1 MLYRGGN
8 WIMKKKMKLTIS
20 LLIIIPVIIGISV
33 GIPVAE
39 IYKNLEGKPSQL
51 VWNEND
57 KYNIDEDAYIL
68 TVDKKSDFKILNLTD
83 LQLSEGMSQKR
94 INRTYE
100 LVRQLV
106 KETNPSIVTF
116 TGDNTWLKNSKKAVK
131 RFVKEIDNICIEFDV
146 PWAPI
151 LGNHDAESDVDGN
164 WIFDEYLQAQNIIFN
179 YKENANRSK
188 DLAKGPMNISGVG
201 NYVIN
206 VKSANDSKIFH
217 SMIMM
222 DTHSLGSCSTID
234 SVNIGSEKI
243 NLTGLNESEKLK
255 LNEWITK
262 DGYIFAPSED
272 ENNNGYT
279 VVGTGYDYI
288 KENQIHWY
296 EYMVKG
302 LAESTGAPV
311 ESSLFIHI
319 PLPEYNMAAKIY
331 EPINDGFTKDE
342 NGNFG
347 MLREPICSPY
357 YNSGMFEKII
367 ELNST
372 KNVICGHEHKN
383 NFSVLYR
390 GIRLT
395 YATKTGDGHDW
406 VEDGSVCGGTVLEFD
421 ETDKLTVSPIYL
433 NYDMLNN

>member
-1 MLYRGGN
+1 
-8 WIMKKKMKLTIS
+8 MKKKTKTVIS
-20 LLIIIPVIIGISV
+20 LLIIIPVIISLSV
-33 GIPVAE
+33 GGHIVG

-57 KYNIDEDAYIL
+57 KYNIDKDAYIL

-94 INRTYE
+94 INRTYK
-100 LVRQLV
+100 LVRQLIQ
-106 KETNPSIVTF
+106 ETNPSIVTF

-131 RFVKEIDNICIEFDV
+131 RFVKEIDEICIEFDV

-188 DLAKGPMNISGVG
+188 DLAKGPINISGVG

-206 VKSANDSKIFH
+206 VKSAIDDEIFH

-222 DTHSLGSCSTID
+222 DTHSLGSYSTID

-243 NLTGLNESEKLK
+243 NLTGLNESEKSK
-255 LNEWITK
+255 LNGWITK

-272 ENNNGYT
+272 VNNNEYT

-288 KENQIHWY
+288 KRNQIHWY

-302 LAESTGAPV
+302 LAEYNDTPV
-311 ESSLFIHI
+311 ESTLFIHI

-357 YNSGMFEKII
+357 YNSGMFEKIV

-390 GIRLT
+390 GVRLT

-421 ETDKLTVSPIYL
+421 ETGKLTVSPIYM

>member
-1 MLYRGGN
+1 
-8 WIMKKKMKLTIS
+8 MKKKTKTVIS
-20 LLIIIPVIIGISV
+20 LLIIIPVIISLSV
-33 GIPVAE
+33 GVHIAG

-57 KYNIDEDAYIL
+57 KYNIDKDAYIL
-68 TVDKKSDFKILNLTD
+68 TVDEKSDFKILNLTD

-94 INRTYE
+94 INRTYK
-100 LVRQLV
+100 LVRQLIQ
-106 KETNPSIVTF
+106 ETNPSIVTF

-131 RFVKEIDNICIEFDV
+131 RFVREIDEICIEFDV

-188 DLAKGPMNISGVG
+188 DLAKGPINISGIG

-206 VKSANDSKIFH
+206 VKSAIDDEIFH

-222 DTHSLGSCSTID
+222 DTHSLGSYSTID

-272 ENNNGYT
+272 VNNNKYT

-288 KENQIHWY
+288 KKNQIHWY
-296 EYMVKG
+296 EYMVNG
-302 LAESTGAPV
+302 LTEYNDAPV
-311 ESSLFIHI
+311 ESTLFIHI

-357 YNSGMFEKII
+357 YNSGMFEKIV

-390 GIRLT
+390 GVRLT

-421 ETDKLTVSPIYL
+421 ETEKLTVSPIYL

>member
-1 MLYRGGN
+1 
-8 WIMKKKMKLTIS
+8 MKKKTKTVIS
-20 LLIIIPVIIGISV
+20 LLIIIPVIIGLSV
-33 GIPVAE
+33 GTYIAG

-57 KYNIDEDAYIL
+57 KYNIDKDAYIL

-94 INRTYE
+94 INRTYK
-100 LVRQLV
+100 LVRQLIQ
-106 KETNPSIVTF
+106 ETNPSIVTF
-116 TGDNTWLKNSKKAVK
+116 TGDNTWLINSKKAVK
-131 RFVKEIDNICIEFDV
+131 RFVREIDEICIEFDV

-179 YKENANRSK
+179 YKENVNRGK
-188 DLAKGPMNISGVG
+188 DLAKGPINISGVG

-206 VKSANDSKIFH
+206 VKSAIEDEIFH

-222 DTHSLGSCSTID
+222 DTHSLGSYSTID

-272 ENNNGYT
+272 VNNNKYIA
-279 VVGTGYDYI
+279 VGTGYDYI

-296 EYMVKG
+296 EYMVNG
-302 LAESTGAPV
+302 LTEYNDAPV
-311 ESSLFIHI
+311 ESTLFIHI

-357 YNSGMFEKII
+357 YNSGMFEKIV

-390 GIRLT
+390 GVRLT

-421 ETDKLTVSPIYL
+421 ETEKLTVSPIYL

>member
-1 MLYRGGN
+1 
-8 WIMKKKMKLTIS
+8 MKKKTKTVIS
-20 LLIIIPVIIGISV
+20 LLIIIPVIIGLSV
-33 GIPVAE
+33 GTHIAG

-57 KYNIDEDAYIL
+57 KYNIDKDAYIL

-94 INRTYE
+94 INRTYK
-100 LVRQLV
+100 LVRQLIQ
-106 KETNPSIVTF
+106 ETNPSIVTF

-131 RFVKEIDNICIEFDV
+131 RFVKEIDEICIEFDV

-188 DLAKGPMNISGVG
+188 DLAKGPINISGVG

-206 VKSANDSKIFH
+206 VKSAIDDEIFH

-222 DTHSLGSCSTID
+222 DTHSLGSYSTID

-255 LNEWITK
+255 LNGWITK
-262 DGYIFAPSED
+262 DDYIFAPSENV
-272 ENNNGYT
+272 NNNEYT

-288 KENQIHWY
+288 KKNQIHWY

-302 LAESTGAPV
+302 LTKYNGTPV
-311 ESSLFIHI
+311 ESTLFIHI

-357 YNSGMFEKII
+357 YNSGMFEKIV

-390 GIRLT
+390 GVRLT

-421 ETDKLTVSPIYL
+421 ETEKLTVSPIYL

>member
-1 MLYRGGN
+1 
-8 WIMKKKMKLTIS
+8 MKKKTKTVIS
-20 LLIIIPVIIGISV
+20 LLIIIPVIISLSV
-33 GIPVAE
+33 GTHIAG

-57 KYNIDEDAYIL
+57 KYNIDKDAYIL

-94 INRTYE
+94 INRTYK
-100 LVRQLV
+100 LVRQLIQ
-106 KETNPSIVTF
+106 ETNPSIVTF

-131 RFVKEIDNICIEFDV
+131 RFVKEIDEICIEFDV

-164 WIFDEYLQAQNIIFN
+164 WIFDEYLKAQNIIFN
-179 YKENANRSK
+179 YKENVNRSK
-188 DLAKGPMNISGVG
+188 DLAKGPINISGVG

-206 VKSANDSKIFH
+206 VKSAIDDEIFH

-222 DTHSLGSCSTID
+222 DTHSLGSYSTID

-255 LNEWITK
+255 LNGWITK

-272 ENNNGYT
+272 VNNNEYT

-288 KENQIHWY
+288 KKNQIHWY

-302 LAESTGAPV
+302 LAEYNGTPV
-311 ESSLFIHI
+311 ESMLFIHI

-357 YNSGMFEKII
+357 YNSGMFEKIV

-390 GIRLT
+390 GVRLT

-421 ETDKLTVSPIYL
+421 ETEKLTVSPIYM

>member
-1 MLYRGGN
+1 MN
-8 WIMKKKMKLTIS
+8 KKMKLTIS
-20 LLIIIPVIIGISV
+20 LLIIIPVIVGISV

-222 DTHSLGSCSTID
+222 DTHSLGSYSTID

-319 PLPEYNMAAKIY
+319 PLPEYNMATKIY

>member
-1 MLYRGGN
+1 
-8 WIMKKKMKLTIS
+8 MKKKTKTVIS
-20 LLIIIPVIIGISV
+20 LLIIIPVIIGLSV
-33 GIPVAE
+33 GTHIAG

-57 KYNIDEDAYIL
+57 KYNIDKDAYIL

-94 INRTYE
+94 INRTYK
-100 LVRQLV
+100 LVRQLIQ
-106 KETNPSIVTF
+106 ETNPSIVTF

-131 RFVKEIDNICIEFDV
+131 RFVKEIDEICIEFDV

-188 DLAKGPMNISGVG
+188 DLAKGPINISGVG

-206 VKSANDSKIFH
+206 VKSAIDDEIFH

-222 DTHSLGSCSTID
+222 NTHSLGSYSTID

-272 ENNNGYT
+272 VNNNEYIA
-279 VVGTGYDYI
+279 VGTGYDYI

-296 EYMVKG
+296 EYVVNG
-302 LAESTGAPV
+302 LTEYNDAPV
-311 ESSLFIHI
+311 ESTLFIHI

-357 YNSGMFEKII
+357 YNSGMFEKIV

-390 GIRLT
+390 GVRLT

-421 ETDKLTVSPIYL
+421 ETEKLTVSPIYL

>member
-1 MLYRGGN
+1 
-8 WIMKKKMKLTIS
+8 MKKKMKLTIS
-20 LLIIIPVIIGISV
+20 LLIIIPVIVGISV
-33 GIPVAE
+33 GVPVAE

-57 KYNIDEDAYIL
+57 KYNIDKDAYIL

-83 LQLSEGMSQKR
+83 LQLSEGMSQKS

-151 LGNHDAESDVDGN
+151 LGNHDAESDVDAN
-164 WIFDEYLQAQNIIFN
+164 WIFDEYLKSQNIIFN
-179 YKENANRSK
+179 YKENANRNK

-222 DTHSLGSCSTID
+222 DTHSLGSYSTID

-272 ENNNGYT
+272 VNNNEYT

-390 GIRLT
+390 GVRLT

-421 ETDKLTVSPIYL
+421 ETEKLTVSPIYL

>member
-1 MLYRGGN
+1 
-8 WIMKKKMKLTIS
+8 MKKKMKLTIS

-222 DTHSLGSCSTID
+222 DTHSLGSYSTID

-302 LAESTGAPV
+302 IAESTGAPV

-390 GIRLT
+390 GVRLT

>member
-1 MLYRGGN
+1 
-8 WIMKKKMKLTIS
+8 MKKKTKTVIS
-20 LLIIIPVIIGISV
+20 LLIIIPVIISLSV
-33 GIPVAE
+33 GTHIAG

-57 KYNIDEDAYIL
+57 KYNIDKDAYIL

-94 INRTYE
+94 INRTYK
-100 LVRQLV
+100 LVRQLIQ
-106 KETNPSIVTF
+106 ETNPSIVTF

-131 RFVKEIDNICIEFDV
+131 RFVKEIDEICIEFDV

-164 WIFDEYLQAQNIIFN
+164 WIFDEYLKAQNIIFN

-188 DLAKGPMNISGVG
+188 DLAKGPINISGVG

-206 VKSANDSKIFH
+206 VKSAIDDEIFH

-222 DTHSLGSCSTID
+222 DTHSLGSYSTID

-243 NLTGLNESEKLK
+243 NLTGLNESEKSK
-255 LNEWITK
+255 LNGWITK

-272 ENNNGYT
+272 VNNNEYT

-288 KENQIHWY
+288 KRNQIHWY

-302 LAESTGAPV
+302 LAEYNGTPV
-311 ESSLFIHI
+311 ESTLFIHI

-331 EPINDGFTKDE
+331 EPINDGFTKDD

-357 YNSGMFEKII
+357 YNSGMFEKIV

-372 KNVICGHEHKN
+372 KNVVCGHEHKN

-390 GIRLT
+390 GVRLT

-421 ETDKLTVSPIYL
+421 ETGKLTVSPIYM

>member
-1 MLYRGGN
+1 
-8 WIMKKKMKLTIS
+8 MKKKTKTVIS
-20 LLIIIPVIIGISV
+20 LLIIIPVIISLSV
-33 GIPVAE
+33 GGYIVG

-57 KYNIDEDAYIL
+57 KYNIDKDAYIL

-94 INRTYE
+94 INRTYK
-100 LVRQLV
+100 LVRQLIQ
-106 KETNPSIVTF
+106 ETNPSIVTF

-131 RFVKEIDNICIEFDV
+131 RFVKEIDEICIEFDV

-188 DLAKGPMNISGVG
+188 DLAKGPINISGVG

-206 VKSANDSKIFH
+206 VKSAIDDEIFH

-222 DTHSLGSCSTID
+222 DTHSLGSYSTID

-243 NLTGLNESEKLK
+243 NLTGLNESEKSK
-255 LNEWITK
+255 LNGWITK
-262 DGYIFAPSED
+262 DSYIFAPSED
-272 ENNNGYT
+272 VNNNEYT

-288 KENQIHWY
+288 KKNQIHWY

-302 LAESTGAPV
+302 LSEYNGTPV
-311 ESSLFIHI
+311 ESTLFIHI

-357 YNSGMFEKII
+357 YNSGMFEKIV

-390 GIRLT
+390 GVRLT

-421 ETDKLTVSPIYL
+421 ETEKLTVSPIYL
-433 NYDMLNN
+433 NYDMLND

>member
-1 MLYRGGN
+1 
-8 WIMKKKMKLTIS
+8 MKKKMKLTIS

-57 KYNIDEDAYIL
+57 KYNINEDAYIL

-222 DTHSLGSCSTID
+222 DTHSLGSYSTID

>member
-1 MLYRGGN
+1 
-8 WIMKKKMKLTIS
+8 MKKKMKLTIS
-20 LLIIIPVIIGISV
+20 LLIIIPVIVGISV

-57 KYNIDEDAYIL
+57 KYNIDKDAYIL

-106 KETNPSIVTF
+106 QETNPSIVTF

-179 YKENANRSK
+179 YKENANRNK

-206 VKSANDSKIFH
+206 VKSAIDDEIFH

-222 DTHSLGSCSTID
+222 DTHSLGSYSAID

-302 LAESTGAPV
+302 LAEYTGAPV

-390 GIRLT
+390 GVRLT

-421 ETDKLTVSPIYL
+421 ETEKLTVSPIYL

>member
-1 MLYRGGN
+1 
-8 WIMKKKMKLTIS
+8 MKLTIS
-20 LLIIIPVIIGISV
+20 LLIIIPVIVGISV

-57 KYNIDEDAYIL
+57 KYNIDKDAYIL

-83 LQLSEGMSQKR
+83 LQLSEGMSQKS

-151 LGNHDAESDVDGN
+151 LGNHDAESDVDAN
-164 WIFDEYLQAQNIIFN
+164 WIFDEYLKSQNIIFN
-179 YKENANRSK
+179 YKENANRNK

-222 DTHSLGSCSTID
+222 DTHSLGSYSTID

-272 ENNNGYT
+272 VNNNEYT

-390 GIRLT
+390 GVRLT

-421 ETDKLTVSPIYL
+421 ETEKLTVSPIYL

>member
-1 MLYRGGN
+1 ML
-8 WIMKKKMKLTIS
+8 
-20 LLIIIPVIIGISV
+20 
-33 GIPVAE
+33 
-39 IYKNLEGKPSQL
+39 
-51 VWNEND
+51 
-57 KYNIDEDAYIL
+57 
-68 TVDKKSDFKILNLTD
+68 KI
-83 LQLSEGMSQKR
+83 
-94 INRTYE
+94 
-100 LVRQLV
+100 
-106 KETNPSIVTF
+106 
-116 TGDNTWLKNSKKAVK
+116 SKKAVK
-131 RFVKEIDNICIEFDV
+131 RFVKEIDEICIEFDV

-179 YKENANRSK
+179 YKENVNRSK
-188 DLAKGPMNISGVG
+188 DLAKGPINISGVG

-206 VKSANDSKIFH
+206 VKSAIDDEIFH

-222 DTHSLGSCSTID
+222 DTHSLGSYSTID

-255 LNEWITK
+255 LNGWITK

-272 ENNNGYT
+272 VNNNEYT

-288 KENQIHWY
+288 KRNQIHWY

-302 LAESTGAPV
+302 LAEYNGTPV
-311 ESSLFIHI
+311 ESTLFIHI

-357 YNSGMFEKII
+357 YNSGMFEKIV

-390 GIRLT
+390 GVRLT

-421 ETDKLTVSPIYL
+421 ETEKLTVSPIYM

>member
-1 MLYRGGN
+1 
-8 WIMKKKMKLTIS
+8 MKKKTKTVIS
-20 LLIIIPVIIGISV
+20 LLIIIPVVISISV
-33 GIPVAE
+33 GTHIAG

-57 KYNIDEDAYIL
+57 KYNIDKDAYIL

-94 INRTYE
+94 INRTYK
-100 LVRQLV
+100 LVRKLIQ
-106 KETNPSIVTF
+106 ETNPSIVTF
-116 TGDNTWLKNSKKAVK
+116 TGDNTWLINSKKAVK
-131 RFVKEIDNICIEFDV
+131 RFVREIDEICIEFDV

-151 LGNHDAESDVDGN
+151 LGNHDAESDVDEN

-188 DLAKGPMNISGVG
+188 DLAKGPINISGIG

-206 VKSANDSKIFH
+206 VKSAIDDEIFH

-222 DTHSLGSCSTID
+222 DTHSLGSYSTID

-272 ENNNGYT
+272 VNNNKYIA
-279 VVGTGYDYI
+279 VGTGYDYI

-302 LAESTGAPV
+302 LTEYNGTPV
-311 ESSLFIHI
+311 ESTLFIHI

-357 YNSGMFEKII
+357 YNSGMFEKIV

-390 GIRLT
+390 GVRLT

-406 VEDGSVCGGTVLEFD
+406 VEDGSVCGGTVLEFY
-421 ETDKLTVSPIYL
+421 ETEKLTVSPIYL

>member
-1 MLYRGGN
+1 
-8 WIMKKKMKLTIS
+8 MKKKMKLTIS
-20 LLIIIPVIIGISV
+20 LLIIIPVIVGISV

-57 KYNIDEDAYIL
+57 KYNIDKDAYIL

-106 KETNPSIVTF
+106 QETNPSIVTF

-179 YKENANRSK
+179 YKENANRNK

-206 VKSANDSKIFH
+206 VKSAIDDEIFH

-222 DTHSLGSCSTID
+222 DTHSLGSYSTID

-302 LAESTGAPV
+302 LAEYTGAPV

-390 GIRLT
+390 GVRLT

-421 ETDKLTVSPIYL
+421 ETEKLTVSPIYL

>member
-1 MLYRGGN
+1 
-8 WIMKKKMKLTIS
+8 MKKKTKTVIS
-20 LLIIIPVIIGISV
+20 LLIIIPVIISLSV
-33 GIPVAE
+33 GGHIVG

-57 KYNIDEDAYIL
+57 KYNIDKDAYIL

-94 INRTYE
+94 INRTYK
-100 LVRQLV
+100 LVRQLIQ
-106 KETNPSIVTF
+106 ETNPSIVTF

-131 RFVKEIDNICIEFDV
+131 RFVKEIDEICIEFDV

-188 DLAKGPMNISGVG
+188 DLAKGPINISGVG

-206 VKSANDSKIFH
+206 VKSAIDDEIFH

-222 DTHSLGSCSTID
+222 DTHSLGSYSTID

-243 NLTGLNESEKLK
+243 NLTGLNESEKSK
-255 LNEWITK
+255 LNGWITK
-262 DGYIFAPSED
+262 DGCIFAPSED
-272 ENNNGYT
+272 VNNNEYT

-288 KENQIHWY
+288 KRNQIHWY

-302 LAESTGAPV
+302 LAEYNGTPAEST
-311 ESSLFIHI
+311 LFIHI

-331 EPINDGFTKDE
+331 EPINDGFTKDD

-357 YNSGMFEKII
+357 YNSGMFEKIV

-372 KNVICGHEHKN
+372 KNVVCGHEHKN

-390 GIRLT
+390 GVRLT

-421 ETDKLTVSPIYL
+421 ETGKLTVSPIYM

>member
-1 MLYRGGN
+1 MTYEEKN
-8 WIMKKKMKLTIS
+8 KTVIS
-20 LLIIIPVIIGISV
+20 LLIIIPVIIGLSV
-33 GIPVAE
+33 GTYIAG

-57 KYNIDEDAYIL
+57 KYNIDKDAYIL

-94 INRTYE
+94 INRTYK
-100 LVRQLV
+100 LVRQLIQ
-106 KETNPSIVTF
+106 ETNPSIVTF
-116 TGDNTWLKNSKKAVK
+116 TGDNTWLINSKKAVK
-131 RFVKEIDNICIEFDV
+131 RFVREIDEICIEFDV

-188 DLAKGPMNISGVG
+188 DLAKGPINISGVG

-206 VKSANDSKIFH
+206 VKSAIDDEIFH

-222 DTHSLGSCSTID
+222 DTHSLGSYSTID

-272 ENNNGYT
+272 VNNNEYIA
-279 VVGTGYDYI
+279 VGTGYDYI

-296 EYMVKG
+296 EYMVNG
-302 LAESTGAPV
+302 LTEYNDAPV
-311 ESSLFIHI
+311 ESTLFIHI

-357 YNSGMFEKII
+357 YNSGMFEKIV

-390 GIRLT
+390 GVRLT

-421 ETDKLTVSPIYL
+421 ETEKLTVSPIYL

>member
-1 MLYRGGN
+1 
-8 WIMKKKMKLTIS
+8 MKKKTKTVIS
-20 LLIIIPVIIGISV
+20 LLIIIPVIIGLSV
-33 GIPVAE
+33 GTYIAG

-57 KYNIDEDAYIL
+57 KYNIDKDAYIL

-94 INRTYE
+94 INRTYK
-100 LVRQLV
+100 LVRQLIQ
-106 KETNPSIVTF
+106 ETNPSIVTF

-131 RFVKEIDNICIEFDV
+131 RFVKEIDEICIEFDV

-179 YKENANRSK
+179 YKENVNRSK
-188 DLAKGPMNISGVG
+188 DLAKGPINISGVG

-206 VKSANDSKIFH
+206 VKSAIDDEIFH

-222 DTHSLGSCSTID
+222 DTHSLGSYSTID

-272 ENNNGYT
+272 VNNNEYIA
-279 VVGTGYDYI
+279 VGTGYDYI

-296 EYMVKG
+296 EYMVNG
-302 LAESTGAPV
+302 LTEYNDAPV
-311 ESSLFIHI
+311 ESTLFIHI

-342 NGNFG
+342 NENFG

-357 YNSGMFEKII
+357 YNSGMFEKIV

-390 GIRLT
+390 GVRLT

-421 ETDKLTVSPIYL
+421 ETEKLTVSPIYL

>member
-1 MLYRGGN
+1 
-8 WIMKKKMKLTIS
+8 MKKKTKTVIS
-20 LLIIIPVIIGISV
+20 LLIIIPVIISLSV
-33 GIPVAE
+33 GGYIVG

-57 KYNIDEDAYIL
+57 KYNIDKDAYIL

-94 INRTYE
+94 INRTYK
-100 LVRQLV
+100 LVRQLIQ
-106 KETNPSIVTF
+106 ETNPSIVTF

-131 RFVKEIDNICIEFDV
+131 RFVKEIDEICIEFDV

-188 DLAKGPMNISGVG
+188 DLAKGPINISGVG

-206 VKSANDSKIFH
+206 VKSAIDDEIFH

-222 DTHSLGSCSTID
+222 DTHSLGSYSTID

-243 NLTGLNESEKLK
+243 NLTGLNESEKSK
-255 LNEWITK
+255 LNGWITK

-272 ENNNGYT
+272 VNNNEYIA
-279 VVGTGYDYI
+279 VGTGYDYI

-296 EYMVKG
+296 EYMVNG
-302 LAESTGAPV
+302 LTEYNDAPV
-311 ESSLFIHI
+311 ESTLFIHI

-357 YNSGMFEKII
+357 YNSGMFEKIV

-390 GIRLT
+390 GVRLT

-421 ETDKLTVSPIYL
+421 ETEKLTVSPIYL

>member
-1 MLYRGGN
+1 
-8 WIMKKKMKLTIS
+8 MKKKTKTVIS
-20 LLIIIPVIIGISV
+20 LLIIIPVIIGLSV
-33 GIPVAE
+33 GTYIAG

-57 KYNIDEDAYIL
+57 KYNIDKDAYIL

-94 INRTYE
+94 INRTYK
-100 LVRQLV
+100 LVRQLIQ
-106 KETNPSIVTF
+106 ETNPSIVTF

-131 RFVKEIDNICIEFDV
+131 RFVKEIDEICIEFDV

-179 YKENANRSK
+179 YKENVNRSK
-188 DLAKGPMNISGVG
+188 DLAKGPINISGVG

-206 VKSANDSKIFH
+206 VKSAIDDEIFH

-222 DTHSLGSCSTID
+222 DTHSLGSYSTID

-272 ENNNGYT
+272 VNNNEYIA
-279 VVGTGYDYI
+279 VGTGYDYI

-296 EYMVKG
+296 EYMVNG
-302 LAESTGAPV
+302 LTEYNDAPV
-311 ESSLFIHI
+311 ESTLFIHI
-319 PLPEYNMAAKIY
+319 PLTEYNMAAKIY

-357 YNSGMFEKII
+357 YNSGMFEKIV

-390 GIRLT
+390 GVRLT

-421 ETDKLTVSPIYL
+421 ETEKLTVSPIYL

>member
-1 MLYRGGN
+1 
-8 WIMKKKMKLTIS
+8 MKKKMKLTIS

-94 INRTYE
+94 INRTYD

-222 DTHSLGSCSTID
+222 DTHSLGSYSTID

-302 LAESTGAPV
+302 IAESTGAPV

-390 GIRLT
+390 GVRLT

>member
-1 MLYRGGN
+1 
-8 WIMKKKMKLTIS
+8 MKKKTKTVIS
-20 LLIIIPVIIGISV
+20 LLIIIPVIIGLSV
-33 GIPVAE
+33 GTYIAG

-57 KYNIDEDAYIL
+57 KYNIDKDAYIL

-94 INRTYE
+94 INRTYK
-100 LVRQLV
+100 LVRQLIQ
-106 KETNPSIVTF
+106 ETNPSIVTF

-131 RFVKEIDNICIEFDV
+131 RFVKEIDEICIEFDV

-179 YKENANRSK
+179 YKENVNRSK
-188 DLAKGPMNISGVG
+188 DLAKSPINISGVG

-206 VKSANDSKIFH
+206 VKSAIDDEIFH

-222 DTHSLGSCSTID
+222 DTHSLGSYSTID

-272 ENNNGYT
+272 VNNNEYIA
-279 VVGTGYDYI
+279 VGTGYDYI

-296 EYMVKG
+296 EYMVNG
-302 LAESTGAPV
+302 LTEYNDAPV
-311 ESSLFIHI
+311 ESTLFIHI

-357 YNSGMFEKII
+357 YNSGMFEKIV

-390 GIRLT
+390 GVRLT

-421 ETDKLTVSPIYL
+421 ETEKLTVSPIYL

>member
-1 MLYRGGN
+1 
-8 WIMKKKMKLTIS
+8 MKKKMKLTIS

-222 DTHSLGSCSTID
+222 DTHSLGSYSTID

-302 LAESTGAPV
+302 IAESTGAPV

-390 GIRLT
+390 GVRLT

-406 VEDGSVCGGTVLEFD
+406 VEDGSVCGGTVLVFD

>member
-1 MLYRGGN
+1 
-8 WIMKKKMKLTIS
+8 MKKKTKTVIS
-20 LLIIIPVIIGISV
+20 LLIIIPVIIGLSV
-33 GIPVAE
+33 GTYIAG

-57 KYNIDEDAYIL
+57 KYNIDKDAYIL

-94 INRTYE
+94 INRTYK
-100 LVRQLV
+100 LVRQLIQ
-106 KETNPSIVTF
+106 ETNPSIVTF

-131 RFVKEIDNICIEFDV
+131 RFVKEIDEICIEFDV

-179 YKENANRSK
+179 YKENVNRSK
-188 DLAKGPMNISGVG
+188 DLAKGPINISGVG

-206 VKSANDSKIFH
+206 VKSAIDDEIFH

-222 DTHSLGSCSTID
+222 DTHSLGSYSTID

-272 ENNNGYT
+272 VNNNEYIA
-279 VVGTGYDYI
+279 VGTGYDYI

-296 EYMVKG
+296 EYMVNG
-302 LAESTGAPV
+302 LTEYNDAPV
-311 ESSLFIHI
+311 ESTLFIHI

-357 YNSGMFEKII
+357 YNSGMFEKIV

-390 GIRLT
+390 GVRLT

-421 ETDKLTVSPIYL
+421 ETEKLTVSPNYL

>member
-1 MLYRGGN
+1 MTYEEKN
-8 WIMKKKMKLTIS
+8 KTVIS
-20 LLIIIPVIIGISV
+20 LLIIIPVIIGLSV
-33 GIPVAE
+33 GTYIAG

-57 KYNIDEDAYIL
+57 KYNIDKDAYIL

-94 INRTYE
+94 INRTYK
-100 LVRQLV
+100 LVRQLIQ
-106 KETNPSIVTF
+106 ETNPSIVTF
-116 TGDNTWLKNSKKAVK
+116 TGDNTWLINSKKAVK
-131 RFVKEIDNICIEFDV
+131 RFVREIDEICIEFDV

-164 WIFDEYLQAQNIIFN
+164 WIFDEYLQARNIIFN

-188 DLAKGPMNISGVG
+188 DLAKGPINISGVG

-206 VKSANDSKIFH
+206 VKSAIDDEIFH

-222 DTHSLGSCSTID
+222 DTHSLGSYSTID

-272 ENNNGYT
+272 VNNNEYIA
-279 VVGTGYDYI
+279 VGTGYDYI

-296 EYMVKG
+296 EYMVNG
-302 LAESTGAPV
+302 LTEYNDAPV
-311 ESSLFIHI
+311 ESTLFIHI

-357 YNSGMFEKII
+357 YNSGMFEKIV

-390 GIRLT
+390 GVRLT

-421 ETDKLTVSPIYL
+421 ETEKLTVSPIYL

>member
-1 MLYRGGN
+1 
-8 WIMKKKMKLTIS
+8 MKKKTKTVIS
-20 LLIIIPVIIGISV
+20 LLIIIPVIIGLSV
-33 GIPVAE
+33 GTYIAG

-57 KYNIDEDAYIL
+57 KYNIDKDAYIL

-94 INRTYE
+94 INRTYK
-100 LVRQLV
+100 LVRQLIQ
-106 KETNPSIVTF
+106 ETNPSIVTF

-131 RFVKEIDNICIEFDV
+131 RFVKEIDEICIEFDV

-188 DLAKGPMNISGVG
+188 DLAKGPINISGVG

-206 VKSANDSKIFH
+206 VKSAIDDEIFH

-222 DTHSLGSCSTID
+222 DTHSLGSYSTID

-272 ENNNGYT
+272 VNNNEYIA
-279 VVGTGYDYI
+279 VGTGYDYI

-296 EYMVKG
+296 EYMVNG
-302 LAESTGAPV
+302 LTEYNDAPV
-311 ESSLFIHI
+311 ESTLFIHI

-357 YNSGMFEKII
+357 YNSGMFEKIV

-390 GIRLT
+390 GVRLT

-421 ETDKLTVSPIYL
+421 ETEKLTVSPIYL

>member
-1 MLYRGGN
+1 
-8 WIMKKKMKLTIS
+8 MKKKTKTVIS
-20 LLIIIPVIIGISV
+20 LLTIIPVIISLSV
-33 GIPVAE
+33 GTHIAG

-57 KYNIDEDAYIL
+57 KYNIDKDAYIL

-94 INRTYE
+94 INRTYK
-100 LVRQLV
+100 LVRQLIQ
-106 KETNPSIVTF
+106 ETNPSIVTF
-116 TGDNTWLKNSKKAVK
+116 TGDNTWLINSKKAVK
-131 RFVKEIDNICIEFDV
+131 RFVREIDEICIEFDV

-188 DLAKGPMNISGVG
+188 DLAKGPINISGIG

-206 VKSANDSKIFH
+206 VKSAIDDEIFH

-222 DTHSLGSCSTID
+222 DTHSLGSYSTID
-234 SVNIGSEKI
+234 SVNIGSEII

-255 LNEWITK
+255 LNGWITK

-272 ENNNGYT
+272 VNNNEYT

-288 KENQIHWY
+288 KKNQIHWY

-302 LAESTGAPV
+302 LTEYNGTPV
-311 ESSLFIHI
+311 ESTLFIHI

-390 GIRLT
+390 GGRLT

-421 ETDKLTVSPIYL
+421 ETEKLTVSPIYL

>member
-1 MLYRGGN
+1 
-8 WIMKKKMKLTIS
+8 MKKKTKTVIS
-20 LLIIIPVIIGISV
+20 LLIIIPVIISLSV
-33 GIPVAE
+33 GGYIVG

-57 KYNIDEDAYIL
+57 KYNIDKDAYIL

-94 INRTYE
+94 INRTYK
-100 LVRQLV
+100 LVRQLIQ
-106 KETNPSIVTF
+106 ETNPSIVTF

-131 RFVKEIDNICIEFDV
+131 RFVKEIDEICIEFDV

-188 DLAKGPMNISGVG
+188 DLAKGPINISSVG

-206 VKSANDSKIFH
+206 VKSAIDDEIFH

-222 DTHSLGSCSTID
+222 DTHSLGSYSTID

-243 NLTGLNESEKLK
+243 NLTGLNESEKSK
-255 LNEWITK
+255 LNGWITK

-272 ENNNGYT
+272 VNNNEYIA
-279 VVGTGYDYI
+279 VGTGYDYI

-296 EYMVKG
+296 EYMVNG
-302 LAESTGAPV
+302 LTEYNDAPV
-311 ESSLFIHI
+311 ESTLFIHI

-357 YNSGMFEKII
+357 YNSGMFEKIV

-390 GIRLT
+390 GVRLT

-421 ETDKLTVSPIYL
+421 ETEKLTVSPIYL

>member
-1 MLYRGGN
+1 
-8 WIMKKKMKLTIS
+8 MKKKTKTVIS
-20 LLIIIPVIIGISV
+20 LLIIIPVIIGLSV
-33 GIPVAE
+33 GTYIAG

-57 KYNIDEDAYIL
+57 KYNIDKDAYIL

-94 INRTYE
+94 INRTYK
-100 LVRQLV
+100 LVRQLIQ
-106 KETNPSIVTF
+106 ETNPSIVTF
-116 TGDNTWLKNSKKAVK
+116 TGDKKWLKNSKEAVK
-131 RFVKEIDNICIEFDV
+131 RFVKEIDEICIEFDV

-179 YKENANRSK
+179 YKENVNRSK
-188 DLAKGPMNISGVG
+188 DLAKGPINISGVG

-206 VKSANDSKIFH
+206 VKSAIDDEIFH

-222 DTHSLGSCSTID
+222 DTHSLGSYSTID

-272 ENNNGYT
+272 VNNNEYIA
-279 VVGTGYDYI
+279 VGTGYDYI

-296 EYMVKG
+296 EYMVNG
-302 LAESTGAPV
+302 LTEYNDAPV
-311 ESSLFIHI
+311 ESTLFIHI

-357 YNSGMFEKII
+357 YNSGMFEKIV

-390 GIRLT
+390 GVRLT

-421 ETDKLTVSPIYL
+421 ETEKLTVSPIYL

>member
-1 MLYRGGN
+1 
-8 WIMKKKMKLTIS
+8 MKKKMKLTIS
-20 LLIIIPVIIGISV
+20 LLIIIPVIVGISV

-57 KYNIDEDAYIL
+57 KYNIDKDAYIL

-83 LQLSEGMSQKR
+83 LQLSEGMSQKS

-151 LGNHDAESDVDGN
+151 LGNHDAESDVDAN
-164 WIFDEYLQAQNIIFN
+164 WIFDEYLKSQNIIFN
-179 YKENANRSK
+179 YKENANRNK

-222 DTHSLGSCSTID
+222 DTHSLGSYSTID

-272 ENNNGYT
+272 VNNNEYT

-390 GIRLT
+390 GVRLT

-421 ETDKLTVSPIYL
+421 ETEKLTVSPIYL